1 MAGVQAPGQ
10 VCPRSATLSGVAA
23 ARNGSI
29 KAVIFDLGG
38 VLLDWD
44 PRYLY
49 RKLFDDEEAME
60 RFLGEVCTMEWH
72 EANDRGV
79 PFEVTCAQLAAEHPE
94 HAEQI
99 WAWGTRTE
107 EMVGGPIGGTVE
119 ILRELVRDGSVR
131 LFALTN
137 MEAHTY
143 PLRRERYEFLR
154 WFEGTVVSSSE
165 GVIKP
170 DPEIYRVLLER
181 YGLKPGATLMIDD
194 NPRNVEAARSLG
206 MATVLFTSPEA
217 LRAELAQAG
226 VLAPRG
232 PTAAG

>member
-1 MAGVQAPGQ
+1 M
-10 VCPRSATLSGVAA
+10 TAA
-23 ARNGSI
+23 HNGSI
-29 KAVIFDLGG
+29 EAIIFDLGG

-49 RKLFDDEEAME
+49 RKMFDDEEAME
-60 RFLGEVCTMEWH
+60 RFLGEVCTMRWH

-94 HAEQI
+94 HAEAI

-107 EMVGGPIGGTVE
+107 EMVGGPIDGSVE
-119 ILRELVRDGSVR
+119 ILRELVRDGAVR

-143 PLRRERYEFLR
+143 PLRRDRYEFLR
-154 WFEGTVVSSSE
+154 WFEGTVVSSTE

-170 DPEIYRVLLER
+170 DARIYEVLLER
-181 YGLKPGATLMIDD
+181 YGLDPASTLMIDD
-194 NPRNVEAARSLG
+194 NPRNIAAAQALG
-206 MATVLFTSPEA
+206 MPTILFESPEA
-217 LRAELAQAG
+217 LRAELEAAG
-226 VLAPRG
+226 VLAPNG
-232 PTAAG
+232 PSASG